1 MEILKSHNIPLQIL
15 VEPHNSLAEG
25 LLLGELVMRDAE
37 VRADGEAVRHATE
50 QVDLPGV
57 ACLDEGFLGLVAEL
71 GGEDLVDLFGVVS
84 RGAMDQKRDSLTRGS
99 NGQRTV
105 NTAEFLVGNERG
117 VSGVTDVDLS
127 GLHEPADIL

>member
-1 MEILKSHNIPLQIL
+1 
-15 VEPHNSLAEG
+15 
-25 LLLGELVMRDAE
+25 MRDAE

-84 RGAMDQKRDSLTRGS
+84 RGDMYQMKGMNLPEAAMDKGPVIPPSS
-99 NGQRTV
+99 
-105 NTAEFLVGNERG
+105 
-117 VSGVTDVDLS
+117 SWVTKE
-127 GLHEPADIL
+127 G